1 MATTLPHQPDCAPV
15 APWRAPPAARRIAAP
30 PFPRA
35 RVCVP
40 LASRHPA
47 RAACRTVRLAP
58 VQELG
63 S

>member
-1 MATTLPHQPDCAPV
+1 MATALPHQPDCAPV
-15 APWRAPPAARRIAAP
+15 APWRPPPAARRIAAP

-35 RVCVP
+35 R
-40 LASRHPA
+40 L
-47 RAACRTVRLAP
+47 RAARVPSSGARRMSHGSARP

>member
-1 MATTLPHQPDCAPV
+1 MATALPHQPDCAPV
-15 APWRAPPAARRIAAP
+15 APRRAPPAARRFAAP

-35 RVCVP
+35 HVCVP

-47 RAACRTVRLAP
+47 RRMSHGSARP